1 MTFTKVKQERLA
13 DAITRQLESLI
24 LEGVL
29 RPGDRL
35 PPEREL
41 AQELE
46 VSRPSLREALQK
58 LEAAGLVETRH
69 GGGSYV
75 KSAFASVISDPLTD
89 LFDRHPEAALDF
101 VEFRMTL
108 DGTVAYYAALRSTA
122 EDRAILTQR
131 FRAIEASHVGDDPV
145 QEAERDAEFHLAIA
159 EASHNVVLLHV
170 MRSLLELLR
179 KGVVFNRNVLYG
191 HRGAR
196 DLLLTQHRL
205 IYENVMKGDAEA
217 ARAAAQA
224 HMRHVDEVLR
234 EVRLTEARS
243 DVARRRLARYA
254 ADAPELDRGPQA
266 SS

>member
-13 DAITRQLESLI
+13 DTITRQLESLI

-29 RPGDRL
+29 RPGERL

-69 GGGSYV
+69 GGGTYV
-75 KSAFASVISDPLTD
+75 KNAFASVISDPLTD
-89 LFDRHPEAALDF
+89 LFQRHPEAALDF
-101 VEFRMTL
+101 VEFRLTL
-108 DGTVAYYAALRSTA
+108 DGIVAYYAALRSTD

-131 FRAIEASHVGDDPV
+131 FQAIEATHAGDDPA

-179 KGVVFNRNVLYG
+179 KGVIFNRNVLYG

-196 DLLLTQHRL
+196 DLLLQQHRA
-205 IYENVMKGDAEA
+205 IYQNIMKGDAEA

-224 HMRHVDEVLR
+224 HMKHVDEVLR
-234 EVRLTEARS
+234 QMRLSEARS

-254 ADAPELDRGPQA
+254 IDAGEGDSQD
-266 SS
+266 

>member
-41 AQELE
+41 SQELD

-58 LEAAGLVETRH
+58 LETAGLVETRH
-69 GGGSYV
+69 GGGTFI
-75 KSAFASVISDPLTD
+75 KNAFASVLSDPLTD
-89 LFDRHPEAALDF
+89 LFERHPEAALDF

-108 DGTVAYYAALRSTA
+108 DGTVAYYAALRSTE

-131 FRAIEASHVGDDPV
+131 FRAIEASHAGDDPARD
-145 QEAERDAEFHLAIA
+145 AERDAEFHLAIA

-179 KGVVFNRNVLYG
+179 KGVIFNRNVLYG
-191 HRGAR
+191 QQGAR
-196 DLLLTQHRL
+196 ELLLEQHRL
-205 IYENVMKGDAEA
+205 IYENIMKRDAEA

-224 HMRHVDEVLR
+224 HMRHVDAVLR
-234 EVRLTEARS
+234 KERVTEARAV
-243 DVARRRLARYA
+243 VARRRLARYA
-254 ADAPELDRGPQA
+254 ADVPELDGDAQTR
-266 SS
+266 S

>member
-13 DAITRQLESLI
+13 DTITRQLESLI
-24 LEGVL
+24 LDGVL

-41 AQELE
+41 AQELQ

-58 LEAAGLVETRH
+58 LEGAGLVETRH

-75 KSAFASVISDPLTD
+75 KNAFASVISDPLTD
-89 LFDRHPEAALDF
+89 LFQRHPEAAVDF
-101 VEFRMTL
+101 VEFRLTL
-108 DGTVAYYAALRSTA
+108 DGTVAYYAALRSTE

-131 FRAIEASHVGDDPV
+131 FKAMEACHSGEDPG

-159 EASHNVVLLHV
+159 EASHNIVLLHV

-179 KGVVFNRNVLYG
+179 KGVIFNRNVLYG
-191 HRGAR
+191 QQGAR
-196 DLLLTQHRL
+196 ELLLHQHRA
-205 IYENVMKGDAEA
+205 IYENIMKGDAEA

-224 HMRHVDEVLR
+224 HMRHVDEILR
-234 EVRLTEARS
+234 ERRLSEARS
-243 DVARRRLARYA
+243 DVARRRLARYGA
-254 ADAPELDRGPQA
+254 EATPADEA
-266 SS
+266 